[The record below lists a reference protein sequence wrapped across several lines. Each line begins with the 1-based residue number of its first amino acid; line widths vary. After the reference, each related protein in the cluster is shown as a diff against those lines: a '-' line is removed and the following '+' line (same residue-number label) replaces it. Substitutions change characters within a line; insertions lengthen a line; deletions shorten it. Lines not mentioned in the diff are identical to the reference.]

1 MDGFWKRFND
11 ILGRPLPGWTRALL
25 AVAIVPLGLSFLWPL
40 WRIHMLAPQ
49 YPEGLNLSIYA
60 HTVEGDIQEVNTL
73 NHYIGMDAINRTELS
88 DLDWIPFAIGAL
100 ALLALRLAA
109 IGDRRGLVDLTVI
122 TAYFGVFSAG
132 RFVYKLYAYGHNLD
146 PRAPVEVDPFMPPV
160 LGTQAVA
167 NFTVSSL
174 PGPSTFL
181 IGAFA
186 LLLVVLTVLQVG
198 LPLVRGGRRPV

>member
-1 MDGFWKRFND
+1 MDGFWRRFND

-25 AVAIVPLGLSFLWPL
+25 IVAIVPLGLSFLWPL

-49 YPEGLNLSIYA
+49 YPDGLVLSIYA
-60 HTVEGDIQEVNTL
+60 HTVEGDVQEVNTL
-73 NHYIGMDAINRTELS
+73 NHYIGMAPISRAELS

-109 IGDRRGLVDLTVI
+109 IGDRRSLVDLTVM

-146 PRAPVEVDPFMPPV
+146 PRAPMDVEPFMPPV
-160 LGTQAVA
+160 LGTQTIA

-181 IGAFA
+181 IAVFA
-186 LLLVVLTVLQVG
+186 ALLVVLTVAQVG
-198 LPLVRGGRRPV
+198 VPLLRGHRAAV

>member
-1 MDGFWKRFND
+1 MAGFWRRLD
-11 ILGRPLPGWTRALL
+11 EILGRPLPGRVRALV
-25 AVAIVPLGLSFLWPL
+25 VAGLVPLALSFAFPL

-49 YPEGLNLSIYA
+49 YPDGLVLHIYA

-73 NHYIGMDAINRTELS
+73 NHYIGMTRIDRAELS
-88 DLDWIPFAIGAL
+88 DLDWIPFALGAL

-109 IGDRRGLVDLTVI
+109 IGDRRALVDLTVI

-132 RFVYKLYAYGHNLD
+132 RFVYKLYVFGHNLD
-146 PRAPVEVDPFMPPV
+146 PRAPVDVDPFMPPV
-160 LGTQAVA
+160 LGTQTIA

-181 IGAFA
+181 VGAFA
-186 LLLVVLTVLQVG
+186 LLLLALTVHQVM
-198 LPLVRGGRRPV
+198 LPLLRSERRAA